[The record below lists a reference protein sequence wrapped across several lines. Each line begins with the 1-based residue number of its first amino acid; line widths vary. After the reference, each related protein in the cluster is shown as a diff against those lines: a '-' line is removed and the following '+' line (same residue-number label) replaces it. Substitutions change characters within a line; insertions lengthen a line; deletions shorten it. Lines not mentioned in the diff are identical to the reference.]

1 MKKQSKITDVY
12 TPNKSV
18 TVTVNNKREEDL
30 ESGSVHYD
38 RTVTIKI
45 KAGKFAKEKLVF
57 DQEDGIAKFIETID
71 FEDPQTSLLGDQVE
85 TPGL

>member
-1 MKKQSKITDVY
+1 MKKQSKIQDVY
-12 TPNKSV
+12 TPNKNV

-57 DQEDGIAKFIETID
+57 DEEDSIAKFIETID
-71 FEDPQTSLLGDQVE
+71 FEDPQSELPLDAVANGA
-85 TPGL
+85 